1 MGVAGW
7 RGRCQHHRRGP
18 GPPAV
23 VTSCDLNCPQPLPSP
38 LPGEGWT
45 SEQEAGR
52 SPPGKRQSARPN
64 GRKDGVP
71 TQTANGSAGTLVL
84 P

>member
-1 MGVAGW
+1 M
-7 RGRCQHHRRGP
+7 
-18 GPPAV
+18 
-23 VTSCDLNCPQPLPSP
+23 
-38 LPGEGWT
+38 
-45 SEQEAGR
+45 SEQEAGG
-52 SPPGKRQSARPN
+52 SPPGKRQSARPD

>member
-1 MGVAGW
+1 M
-7 RGRCQHHRRGP
+7 
-18 GPPAV
+18 
-23 VTSCDLNCPQPLPSP
+23 VTSCDLNGPWPLASP
-38 LPGEGWT
+38 LPGEGWM
-45 SEQEAGR
+45 SEQEAGW
-52 SPPGKRQSARPN
+52 SPPGKQQSARPD